1 MSKSSGGVRQV
12 NVRNNKA
19 KSAAVKLTP
28 QQQKEHINQVK
39 RSLEDYTVVDRWRKN
54 NAYHHGYNDQ
64 AQSLIDDVAE
74 GNYGFASDVAKTVAS
89 RNYRYISEKQAY
101 VIARAAVENN
111 VRGMNKILFEYIPTT
126 QKPAKKAART
136 SSSILP
142 KKDNVVAALKRRGM
156 TGTQAWRLIKDRW
169 STVTSG
175 ITTKIK
181 TGDLADMFLS

>member
-12 NVRNNKA
+12 NVRNNKT

-39 RSLEDYTVVDRWRKN
+39 RAIERHTVVNRWN
-54 NAYHHGYNDQ
+54 DNTAYTMGWNDD
-64 AQSLIDDVAE
+64 AQDIVSNVAK
-74 GNYGFASDVAKTVAS
+74 GNYGFASDVAKTVVA
-89 RNYRYISEKQAY
+89 RNYRSISEKQAY

-111 VRGMNKILFEYIPTT
+111 VSGVNKGIFEYSAP
-126 QKPAKKAART
+126 KPAKKAART

-169 STVTSG
+169 GTVTSG